1 MKKAQSWL
9 IILRRHVVIAF
20 WWNLGQKRTPWKPK
34 IYEIPIGI
42 VEPGAFCTFLTW
54 RLILLR
60 FGTRNPP
67 FWRPRTT
74 RFSKNRPPWAMRK
87 RSNFH
92 ADFLSLPK
100 ASWGTSCT
108 QHGPVRRRKSD
119 PGGAPGPPRSVP
131 GATPEAVWSQ
141 KAARNHPDPLETSIL
156 DHFGDDFGS
165 FLLISDPKGIP
176 RTFQMTSRKTRNN
189 FMRVPILHPFPTL
202 SEVNIP
208 TAKPVNST

>member
-1 MKKAQSWL
+1 MHVFNSKTNVGPLWHSKP
-9 IILRRHVVIAF
+9 ILFATQNHQIF
-20 WWNLGQKRTPWKPK
+20 EKD
-34 IYEIPIGI
+34 
-42 VEPGAFCTFLTW
+42 
-54 RLILLR
+54 
-60 FGTRNPP
+60 
-67 FWRPRTT
+67 
-74 RFSKNRPPWAMRK
+74 RPPWAMRK
-87 RSNFH
+87 RSNFR

-165 FLLISDPKGIP
+165 FLLIFDPKGIP
-176 RTFQMTSRKTRNN
+176 RTSQMTTRKSRNHFIRD
-189 FMRVPILHPFPTL
+189 PILDPFPTI
-202 SEVNIP
+202 S
-208 TAKPVNST
+208 TSKPSNRKASKLDID